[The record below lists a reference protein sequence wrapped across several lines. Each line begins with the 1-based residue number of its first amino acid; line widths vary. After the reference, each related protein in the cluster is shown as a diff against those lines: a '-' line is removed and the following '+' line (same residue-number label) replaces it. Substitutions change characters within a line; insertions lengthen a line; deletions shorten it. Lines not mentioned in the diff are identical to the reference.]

1 MDKKFTVSTDA
12 VCPMGTTARKITW
25 DVTITKSHMEH
36 MERWEYQFNAL
47 SSEGLY
53 VEDVLVLSREPSQE
67 HLQNEMQYWI
77 SQNLME
83 EPDPEQYF
91 MHHTEY

>member
-1 MDKKFTVSTDA
+1 MDKTFEVSTDA

-67 HLQNEMQYWI
+67 HLENQMQCWI
-77 SQNLME
+77 SQNL
-83 EPDPEQYF
+83 
-91 MHHTEY
+91 